1 MLIHPYLS
9 FEGRAEEAAEFYR
22 SKLGAE
28 IKMLMRFS
36 ESPEPPPPEMPKPPG
51 NKVMHMELRIGDS
64 TVFLSDGY
72 CSGKAAF
79 QGISLSLTAAN
90 EAEAKRAF
98 SGLSDGGQV
107 QMPLTKTF
115 FSPHFGMVTDRFGV
129 GWMVYVPQ
137 A

>member
-1 MLIHPYLS
+1 MIVQPYLS
-9 FEGRAEEAAEFYR
+9 FEGHAEEAAEFYR
-22 SKLGAE
+22 SKIGAE

-36 ESPEPPPPEMPKPPG
+36 ESPPPPAGMPTPPP

-64 TVFLSDGY
+64 TVFLSDGH
-72 CSGKAAF
+72 CSGKASF
-79 QGISLSLTAAN
+79 QGISLSLTVAN

-98 SGLSDGGQV
+98 DGLSEGGQV

-115 FSPHFGMVTDRFGV
+115 FSPSFGMLSDRFGV
-129 GWMVYVPQ
+129 AWMVYVPQ